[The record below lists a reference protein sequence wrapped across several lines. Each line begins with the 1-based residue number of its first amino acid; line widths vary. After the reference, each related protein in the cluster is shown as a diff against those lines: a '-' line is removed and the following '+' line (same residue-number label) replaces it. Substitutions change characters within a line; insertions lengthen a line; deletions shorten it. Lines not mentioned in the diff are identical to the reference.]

1 MAEERIDVRELLAAL
16 PAAAAVIAED
26 GLVLEVNPAF
36 LRACA
41 RPGAAREALAGRRL
55 ADLEDSLDP
64 SLCRLLEQA
73 SRAAGRL
80 HLRGITVWR
89 PGEERGVR
97 FDVEA
102 APLGGGA
109 RAALVLIAPQGAD
122 SRAEVEARLLDRFC
136 WLGATA
142 AGIAHDVNNQL
153 TATLST
159 ASALREELG
168 PDSPCERSLELIEDS
183 AREAAAL
190 AHRLLRF
197 AGRGEPEIVVEPLAR
212 VIERALLLIRH
223 ELPPA
228 ERFAVEIAEDLGSV
242 RGDPIQLEQVVV
254 ALALLTAG
262 ALGER
267 GRARLR
273 ARNAILAAGSAADG
287 RALLPGACACLE
299 IEVEGALAAA
309 PAALPEVIRRIAAE
323 HGGAAETRARAGGV
337 THVLFLPLAG
347 AARAAPRREAP
358 AAEAL
363 ARPWRALL
371 LIVDDD
377 KTVRDVTAAMA
388 ERLGF
393 RTLTAAGGLE
403 ALDVLARERESIDL
417 VLLDLVMSDLDGI
430 STLRRMREIRP
441 DVKVVVS
448 TGYSGGSAAPLL
460 VEERIEGTLEKPY
473 SLAALAA
480 ALRGA
485 LG

>member
-1 MAEERIDVRELLAAL
+1 MADARIDDRQLLAAL
-16 PAAAAVIAED
+16 SSAAVVVAED
-26 GLVLEVNPAF
+26 GLVLEANPAF
-36 LRACA
+36 LLAFA
-41 RPGAAREALAGRRL
+41 RPGSAGEALAGRRL
-55 ADLEDSLDP
+55 ADLEDTLDP

-80 HLRGITVWR
+80 LLRGVTVWR
-89 PGEERGVR
+89 PDAESGARV
-97 FDVEA
+97 DVEA
-102 APLGGGA
+102 TPLGGGA
-109 RAALVLIAPQGAD
+109 RAALVLIAPQGTD
-122 SRAEVEARLLDRFC
+122 SRAVVEARLIDRFY
-136 WLGATA
+136 WLGAAA
-142 AGIAHDVNNQL
+142 AGVAHDVNNQL

-168 PDSPCERSLELIEDS
+168 PDSPFDRALEIIEDS

-197 AGRGEPEIVVEPLAR
+197 AGRGEPDIGVEPLAR

-228 ERFAVEIAEDLGSV
+228 ERFTVEIAEDLGSV

-254 ALALLTAG
+254 ALALLAAG
-262 ALGER
+262 ALGEA
-267 GRARLR
+267 GRARL
-273 ARNAILAAGSAADG
+273 AASNTDLAADIVADG
-287 RALLPGACACLE
+287 RALARGAYARLE
-299 IEVEGALAAA
+299 VHVAGAPAAP
-309 PAALPEVIRRIAAE
+309 PAALPEVIRRIAAD
-323 HGGAAETRARAGGV
+323 HGGAAETRVLSGSV
-337 THVLFLPLAG
+337 THALLLPLAG
-347 AARAAPRREAP
+347 GAREAP
-358 AAEAL
+358 GRDVLPGAAP
-363 ARPWRALL
+363 ARPRLAAL

-388 ERLGF
+388 KRLGF

-403 ALDVLARERESIDL
+403 ALDVIAREQGRIDL

-430 STLRRMREIRP
+430 STLRRMREIQP
-441 DVKVVVS
+441 GVKVVVS

-460 VEERIEGTLEKPY
+460 LEERIDGTLEKPY

-480 ALRGA
+480 ELRKA